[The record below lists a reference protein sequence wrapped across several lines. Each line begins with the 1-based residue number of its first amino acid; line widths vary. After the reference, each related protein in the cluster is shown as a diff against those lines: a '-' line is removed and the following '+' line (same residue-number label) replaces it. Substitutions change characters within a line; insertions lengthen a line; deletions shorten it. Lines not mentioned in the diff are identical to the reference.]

1 MNVATQSPPPASA
14 SSGGRPGALAAERG
28 QWQSELDSLAKSFKR
43 VFRTLRRLRGRDTHL
58 AGNDVSHA
66 QFELLIELYERG
78 PLPAGELAGAAQ
90 LTPASVT
97 QMLDHLA
104 LGGHVERT
112 RSDTD
117 RRIVVTRL
125 TALGRRKVQDKRALW
140 QTRWQEAL
148 SDLSAEELRVAARV
162 LDRLGS
168 MFDQTPPGSCGRD

>member
-1 MNVATQSPPPASA
+1 MATQSKSASRSQDNASA
-14 SSGGRPGALAAERG
+14 AGGSSAPG
-28 QWQSELDSLAKSFKR
+28 QWQAELDGLAKSFKR

-58 AGNDVSHA
+58 AGDDVSHA

-78 PLPAGELAGAAQ
+78 PLPAGELAIAAQ
-90 LTPASVT
+90 LTPATVT

-104 LGGHVERT
+104 SSGHVERT
-112 RSDTD
+112 RSDAD

-148 SDLSAEELRVAARV
+148 SDLSAEELRVAAQV

-168 MFDQTPPGSCGRD
+168 MFDETPPGSCGRD

>member
-1 MNVATQSPPPASA
+1 MATQSPSPASA
-14 SSGGRPGALAAERG
+14 STGASPGERASERT
-28 QWQSELDSLAKSFKR
+28 QWQAELDGLAKSFKR
-43 VFRTLRRLRGRDTHL
+43 VFRTLRRLRGRDTHM

-78 PLPAGELAGAAQ
+78 PLPAGELATAAQ
-90 LTPASVT
+90 LTPATVT

-104 LGGHVERT
+104 SSGHVERT
-112 RSDTD
+112 RSDAD

-140 QTRWQEAL
+140 QTRWQQAL
-148 SDLSAEELRVAARV
+148 SDLGAEELRVAAQV

-168 MFDQTPPGSCGRD
+168 MFDETPPGSCKDLSR

>member
-1 MNVATQSPPPASA
+1 MTVATQSQPVAGSQRKAKEAGQSSA
-14 SSGGRPGALAAERG
+14 PSE
-28 QWQSELDSLAKSFKR
+28 WQAELDSLAKSFKR

-78 PLPAGELAGAAQ
+78 PLPAGELAIAAQ
-90 LTPASVT
+90 LTPATVT

-104 LGGHVERT
+104 SSGYVERT
-112 RSDTD
+112 RSEAD
-117 RRIVVTRL
+117 RRIVVTHL
-125 TALGRRKVQDKRALW
+125 TALGGHKIQNKRALW

-148 SDLSAEELRVAARV
+148 SDLNPEQLRVAAQV

-168 MFDQTPPGSCGRD
+168 MFDETAPGGCGRD